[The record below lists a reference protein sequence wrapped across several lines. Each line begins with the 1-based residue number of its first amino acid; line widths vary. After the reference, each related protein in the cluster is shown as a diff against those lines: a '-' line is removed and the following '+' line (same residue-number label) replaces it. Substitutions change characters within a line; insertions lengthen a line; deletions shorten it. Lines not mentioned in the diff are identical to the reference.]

1 MKIKGENWNY
11 PYILFGD
18 NFIPIAV
25 LLLIMIAISY
35 IIILKIFC
43 TRSKRN
49 HVVKSKNIKDFFWG
63 LITYGVVIVLLFAF
77 AETDSQY
84 ILHKILVS
92 SANALRQID
101 SFIYT
106 LLLVLL
112 LRGVC
117 FKNHWTYYNR
127 SKKYISYVNCVELCI
142 VIFIQENVG
151 EKGYMQLKVRF
162 VIVGMIALINI
173 LLKDIEVENCSVNN
187 SPMEDE
193 KLFEVRQLQLEE
205 IFAKIRTH
213 NGEDQMTIF
222 ISDKWGGGKTFFMRK
237 LFEELEKTK
246 RLYPIWIN
254 MSDFNESEAVVRQIL
269 RKIHDVLA
277 ENDYYMGVSSE
288 FEKYLQAI
296 LDIILDESIVSI
308 TKTRFDA
315 FTKNE
320 LDESKT
326 LSEISGEFSN
336 ILGED
341 RIIVLID
348 DVDRCTDEM
357 IAQVVK
363 LFSEILFLPKSIII
377 FAGDYKYLLGK
388 KEFKNGFFDKYFM
401 YNYNLKSVSYSFL
414 MEYYQERYKNCELSN
429 LPYILDVP
437 KEVRKMVNFLKSVCQ
452 EQKKIQIDDQIQ
464 GEMRKRVEEESMALE
479 NNLETAIVK
488 LEKSLS
494 NPRRVIRIY
503 NEIYDQLLRLNK
515 IVKVEQIRRDILET
529 KLREVIF
536 PGILFY
542 SFARTICIEHFWNI
556 CAEDFV
562 DFEEDIQD
570 MLSKINKTCDSETD
584 EDLVYMLLVYYFF
597 STKRYNIIKQ
607 LDSISRYYKTFDI
620 KILFL

>member
-1 MKIKGENWNY
+1 M
-11 PYILFGD
+11 
-18 NFIPIAV
+18 
-25 LLLIMIAISY
+25 
-35 IIILKIFC
+35 
-43 TRSKRN
+43 
-49 HVVKSKNIKDFFWG
+49 
-63 LITYGVVIVLLFAF
+63 
-77 AETDSQY
+77 
-84 ILHKILVS
+84 
-92 SANALRQID
+92 
-101 SFIYT
+101 
-106 LLLVLL
+106 
-112 LRGVC
+112 
-117 FKNHWTYYNR
+117 
-127 SKKYISYVNCVELCI
+127 
-142 VIFIQENVG
+142 
-151 EKGYMQLKVRF
+151 
-162 VIVGMIALINI
+162 
-173 LLKDIEVENCSVNN
+173 
-187 SPMEDE
+187 
-193 KLFEVRQLQLEE
+193 
-205 IFAKIRTH
+205 
-213 NGEDQMTIF
+213 
-222 ISDKWGGGKTFFMRK
+222 
-237 LFEELEKTK
+237 
-246 RLYPIWIN
+246 
-254 MSDFNESEAVVRQIL
+254 
-269 RKIHDVLA
+269 
-277 ENDYYMGVSSE
+277 
-288 FEKYLQAI
+288 
-296 LDIILDESIVSI
+296 
-308 TKTRFDA
+308 
-315 FTKNE
+315 
-320 LDESKT
+320 
-326 LSEISGEFSN
+326 
-336 ILGED
+336 GED

-515 IVKVEQIRRDILET
+515 TVKVEQIRRDILET
-529 KLREVIF
+529 KLGEVIF